1 MDSKQ
6 LLRIAYGSAHSLW
19 SEAFEKMEASCAGA
33 ESRLREGAEKDEAG
47 FGWLRLPY
55 AEQTECRDAS
65 RWLASFDAVVQIGI
79 GGSALGTFMLGG
91 ALLHPCHNEMPREKR
106 GGPRLYV
113 ADNVDPGGL
122 QAIWD
127 VIDPAETAFIVA
139 SKSGSTAETMANFL
153 WFYEHLCVRLG
164 EDAALSRILVLT
176 DPVKGTLRSF
186 VAEKHCRSLSVPPSV
201 GGRFSVLSCVGLAAA
216 GAVGIDT
223 ESLLAGARAM
233 DARIAAAP
241 RLTDNPSWILAA
253 LHVLAMRS
261 GRNVAVLMP
270 YADGLRDFSEWFAQ
284 LWGESLG
291 KANQGSTPVRALG
304 AIDQH
309 SQLQLYMAGPDDK
322 LYTLVDVERHAP
334 RLTVPGEGE
343 AKSLAPLAYLRG
355 KDFGNMLRVEAR
367 ATASALAKAG
377 RPLLWLQIPVL
388 DAYRLGA
395 LIFLF
400 EHVTACAGHLLGID
414 PFDQP
419 GVEQGKKY
427 IYGLMGRNGFEDEE
441 AQVEQHES
449 VMMSKTWTC

>member
-1 MDSKQ
+1 MDDER
-6 LLRIAYGSAHSLW
+6 LLRLAYGSAHARWGDAFGGMESACVAA
-19 SEAFEKMEASCAGA
+19 EA
-33 ESRLREGAEKDEAG
+33 RLREGAERNESG

-55 AEQTECRDAS
+55 ADQEECRAVS

-79 GGSALGTFMLGG
+79 GGSALGTFMLAG
-91 ALLHPCHNEMPREKR
+91 ALLHPFHNELPREKR

-127 VIDPAETAFIVA
+127 VIDPAETVFVVA

-153 WFYEHLCVRLG
+153 WFYERLRNRLG
-164 EDAALSRILVLT
+164 EEAALVRILVLT
-176 DPVKGTLRSF
+176 DPEKGTLRSF
-186 VAEKHCRSLSVPPSV
+186 VSETRCRTLPVPPSV

-216 GAVGIDT
+216 EAVGIDT

-233 DARIAAAP
+233 DARIVGASGLA
-241 RLTDNPSWILAA
+241 DNPSWILAA
-253 LHVLAMRS
+253 LHVLAFRD
-261 GRNVAVLMP
+261 GRNMAVFMP

-291 KANQGSTPVRALG
+291 KANLGSTPVRALG

-309 SQLQLYMAGPDDK
+309 SQLQLYMSGPDDK
-322 LYTLVDVERHAP
+322 LYTLVDVERH
-334 RLTVPGEGE
+334 RPGLAIPAGGAE
-343 AKSLAPLAYLRG
+343 SLAPLAYLAG
-355 KDFGNMLRVEAR
+355 KDFGEMLRVEAR
-367 ATASALAKAG
+367 ATASALVKAG

-400 EHVTACAGHLLGID
+400 EHVTACAGFLLGID

-419 GVEQGKKY
+419 GVEQGKRY
-427 IYGLMGRNGFEDEE
+427 IYGLMGRNGFEDETT
-441 AQVEQHES
+441 QVERHEAI
-449 VMMSKTWTC
+449 MMSRMWM

>member
-1 MDSKQ
+1 MDDER
-6 LLRIAYGSAHSLW
+6 LLRLAYGSAHARWGDAFGGMESACVAA
-19 SEAFEKMEASCAGA
+19 EA
-33 ESRLREGAEKDEAG
+33 RLREGAERNESG

-55 AEQTECRDAS
+55 ADQEECRAVS

-79 GGSALGTFMLGG
+79 GGSALGTFMLAG
-91 ALLHPCHNEMPREKR
+91 ALLHPFHNELPREKR

-127 VIDPAETAFIVA
+127 VIDPAETVFVVA

-153 WFYEHLCVRLG
+153 WFYERLRNRLG
-164 EDAALSRILVLT
+164 EEAALARILVLT
-176 DPVKGTLRSF
+176 DPEKGTLRSF
-186 VAEKHCRSLSVPPSV
+186 VSETRCRTLPVPPSV

-216 GAVGIDT
+216 EAVGIDT

-233 DARIAAAP
+233 DARIVGASGLA
-241 RLTDNPSWILAA
+241 DNPSWILAA
-253 LHVLAMRS
+253 LHVLAFRD
-261 GRNVAVLMP
+261 GRNMAVFMP

-291 KANQGSTPVRALG
+291 KANLGSTPVRALG

-309 SQLQLYMAGPDDK
+309 SQLQLYMSGPDDK
-322 LYTLVDVERHAP
+322 LYTLVDVERH
-334 RLTVPGEGE
+334 RPGLAIPAGGAE
-343 AKSLAPLAYLRG
+343 SLAPLAYLAG
-355 KDFGNMLRVEAR
+355 KDFGEMLRVEAR
-367 ATASALAKAG
+367 ATASALVKAG

-400 EHVTACAGHLLGID
+400 EHITACAGFLLGID

-419 GVEQGKKY
+419 GVEQGKRY
-427 IYGLMGRNGFEDEE
+427 IYGLMGRNGFEDETT
-441 AQVEQHES
+441 QVERHEAI
-449 VMMSKTWTC
+449 MMSRMWM

>member
-1 MDSKQ
+1 MDDER
-6 LLRIAYGSAHSLW
+6 LLRLAYGSAHVRWGDAFGGMESACMAA
-19 SEAFEKMEASCAGA
+19 EA
-33 ESRLREGAEKDEAG
+33 RLREGAERNESG
-47 FGWLRLPY
+47 FGWLCLPY
-55 AEQTECRDAS
+55 ADQEECRAVS

-79 GGSALGTFMLGG
+79 GGSALGTFMLAG
-91 ALLHPCHNEMPREKR
+91 ALLHPFHNELPREKR

-127 VIDPAETAFIVA
+127 VIDPAETVFVVA

-153 WFYEHLCVRLG
+153 WFYERLRNRLG
-164 EDAALSRILVLT
+164 EEAALARILVLT
-176 DPVKGTLRSF
+176 DPEKGTLRSF
-186 VAEKHCRSLSVPPSV
+186 VSETRCRTLPVPPSV

-216 GAVGIDT
+216 EAVGIDT

-233 DARIAAAP
+233 DARIVGASGLA
-241 RLTDNPSWILAA
+241 DNPSWILAA
-253 LHVLAMRS
+253 LHVLAFRD
-261 GRNVAVLMP
+261 GRNMAVFMP

-291 KANQGSTPVRALG
+291 KANLGSTPVRALG

-309 SQLQLYMAGPDDK
+309 SQLQLYMSGPDDK
-322 LYTLVDVERHAP
+322 LYTLVDVERH
-334 RLTVPGEGE
+334 RPGLAIPAGGAE
-343 AKSLAPLAYLRG
+343 SLAPLAYLAG
-355 KDFGNMLRVEAR
+355 KDFGEMLRVEAR
-367 ATASALAKAG
+367 ATASALVKAG

-400 EHVTACAGHLLGID
+400 EHVTACAGFLLGID

-419 GVEQGKKY
+419 GVEQGKRY
-427 IYGLMGRNGFEDEE
+427 IYGLMGRNGFEDETT
-441 AQVEQHES
+441 QVERHEAI
-449 VMMSKTWTC
+449 MMSRMWM

>member
-1 MDSKQ
+1 MDDER
-6 LLRIAYGSAHSLW
+6 LLRLAYGSAYARWRDAFDGMESACVAT
-19 SEAFEKMEASCAGA
+19 EA
-33 ESRLREGAEKDEAG
+33 RLREGAEREESG

-55 AEQTECRDAS
+55 ADQTERRDAS
-65 RWLASFDAVVQIGI
+65 RWLASFEAVVQIGI
-79 GGSALGTFMLGG
+79 GGSALGTFMLAG
-91 ALLHPCHNEMPREKR
+91 ALLHPFHNELPREKR

-153 WFYEHLCVRLG
+153 WFYERLRNRLG
-164 EDAALSRILVLT
+164 EEAALARILVLT
-176 DPVKGTLRSF
+176 DPEKGTLRSF
-186 VAEKHCRSLSVPPSV
+186 VAETRCRALPVPPSV

-216 GAVGIDT
+216 EAVGIDT

-233 DARIAAAP
+233 DARIVGASG
-241 RLTDNPSWILAA
+241 LTDNPSWILAA
-253 LHVLAMRS
+253 LYVLAFRN
-261 GRNVAVLMP
+261 GRNMAVFMP

-309 SQLQLYMAGPDDK
+309 SQLQLYMSGPDDK
-322 LYTLVDVERHAP
+322 LYTLVDVECHR
-334 RLTVPGEGE
+334 PGLAIPAGD
-343 AKSLAPLAYLRG
+343 ARSLAPLAYLEG
-355 KDFGNMLRVEAR
+355 KDFGEMLRIEAR
-367 ATASALAKAG
+367 ATASALIKAG

-400 EHVTACAGHLLGID
+400 EHVTACSGFLLGLD

-419 GVEQGKKY
+419 GVEQGKRY
-427 IYGLMGRNGFEDEE
+427 IYGLMGRNGFEGETT
-441 AQVEQHES
+441 QVERYEAIMTS
-449 VMMSKTWTC
+449 RVWM